1 MIPKVW
7 RLIAVVTVTTALGAM
22 PAAVMAQTA
31 EVKEKPRMYTYDS
44 SWVYPRAKWGEVDK
58 DNAQGNQ
65 KILAPAL
72 SDGTLL
78 GYGDDE
84 NLVHTA
90 DGPTHDNW
98 FQ

>member
-1 MIPKVW
+1 MVSTL
-7 RLIAVVTVTTALGAM
+7 RRAIAVVTITTALNAI
-22 PAAVMAQTA
+22 PAGVIAQTA

-72 SDGTLL
+72 SDWHAAWIRGRREPRS
-78 GYGDDE
+78 YG
-84 NLVHTA
+84 
-90 DGPTHDNW
+90 GWPYP
-98 FQ
+98 